1 MSLTPQISQSCPLKV
16 GIVGTGYAAQ
26 RRAETFLQDERSQL
40 CLVTGHTPEKLSNFC
55 QLYSIS
61 ACETWEELVTDKN
74 IDLVVICTINR
85 DHGKIAKAALKAGK
99 HIVIEY
105 PLSLDVAEGL
115 ELLKL
120 AKENGTLLHIE
131 HIEILGGMH
140 QAIRQYLPEIGTVF
154 FGRYTTIDSKNPAPH
169 HWTFDHLMFGFP
181 FKAAL
186 PRIHRFTDLLGE
198 VNTITCHDRYWEA
211 EESGYYKACLC
222 DAQLQFKNGVI
233 VDLIYGKGENFVT
246 SDRIFELYGDQG
258 KIIFSGMEGNLITKD
273 GTKPIELESRRGLFA
288 KDTTL
293 VLDHLF
299 EGKPLYIQPE
309 SSLYALKIAE
319 AALQSARL
327 GETVKIN

>member
-1 MSLTPQISQSCPLKV
+1 MSLTPQISQSSPLKV

-55 QLYSIS
+55 QLYSVS

-99 HIVIEY
+99 HIIIEY
-105 PLSLDVAEGL
+105 PLSLDFTEAS
-115 ELLKL
+115 ELLTL
-120 AKENGTLLHIE
+120 AQENGNLLHIE

-140 QAIRQYLPEIGTVF
+140 QAIRQHLPELGTVF
-154 FGRYTTIDSKNPAPH
+154 LGRYTTIDSKHPAPH
-169 HWTFDHLMFGFP
+169 YWTYHHQMFGFP

-186 PRIHRFTDLLGE
+186 PRIHRFTDLFGK
-198 VNTITCHDRYWEA
+198 VNTINCHDRYWEA
-211 EESGYYKACLC
+211 EKSEYYKAFLC
-222 DAQLQFKNGVI
+222 KAQLQFKNGLI
-233 VDLIYGKGENFVT
+233 ADIIYGKGETFVE
-246 SDRIFELYGDQG
+246 SDRSWELYGDQG
-258 KIIFSGMEGNLITKD
+258 KIIFSGMEGKLITKS

-299 EGKPLYIQPE
+299 EGKPLYLQPE
-309 SSLYALKIAE
+309 SSLYALKVAE

-327 GETVKIN
+327 GETVKIS